1 MKIITLCREYGA
13 GGHSIGQRVASELG
27 IEFYDKDIIR
37 SSAEALGI
45 DPAQLEAEE
54 EEISRSE
61 AFLRTITPMSYERKD
76 AFYDAESN
84 AILKLAAQGPCLILG
99 RCADAVLR
107 AAGVPSLDVFLFAD
121 EEHRAKRV
129 GELIH
134 SDSAAE
140 IQRVIKKTDQARRSY
155 YTHYTGK
162 AWGDHRN
169 FHLSLDSGTLGYDA
183 CVRIICEAARS
194 EG

>member
-76 AFYDAESN
+76 AFYDAESD

-107 AAGVPSLDVFLFAD
+107 AAGVPSLNVFLFAD

-140 IQRVIKKTDQARRSY
+140 IQRVMKKTDQARRSY

-162 AWGDHRN
+162 TWGDHRN
-169 FHLSLDSGTLGYDA
+169 FHLSLDSGILGYDA
-183 CVRIICEAARS
+183 CVRIICEAAKS

>member
-37 SSAEALGI
+37 RSAEALGI

-76 AFYDAESN
+76 AFYDAESD

-107 AAGVPSLDVFLFAD
+107 AAGVPSLNVFLFAD

-140 IQRVIKKTDQARRSY
+140 IQRVMKKTDQARRSY

-162 AWGDHRN
+162 TWGDHRN
-169 FHLSLDSGTLGYDA
+169 FHLSLDSGIMGYDA
-183 CVRIICEAARS
+183 CVRIICEAAKS

>member
-76 AFYDAESN
+76 AFYDAESD

-107 AAGVPSLDVFLFAD
+107 AAGVPSLNVFLFAD

-129 GELIH
+129 GELVH

-140 IQRVIKKTDQARRSY
+140 IQRVMKKTDQARRSY

-162 AWGDHRN
+162 TWGDHRN
-169 FHLSLDSGTLGYDA
+169 FHLSLDSGILGYDA
-183 CVRIICEAARS
+183 CVRIICEAAKS

>member
-1 MKIITLCREYGA
+1 MRIITLCREYGA
-13 GGHSIGQRVASELG
+13 GGHSIGQRVAGELG

-121 EEHRAKRV
+121 EEHRAKRI
-129 GELIH
+129 GELIR
-134 SDSAAE
+134 SDSASE
-140 IQRVIKKTDQARRSY
+140 IQRVMRKTDQARRSY